1 MRKELWDRRGANIAS
16 RQKEMYGKQPFPRP
30 KKGILEREQ
39 HFFRRIFI
47 ENVFREC
54 WDAENVS
61 FSENNR
67 EICDKIYR

>member
-1 MRKELWDRRGANIAS
+1 
-16 RQKEMYGKQPFPRP
+16 MYGEKLFPRP

-47 ENVFREC
+47 ENVLEEC

-61 FSENNR
+61 FSEKNR